1 MSDPRSALR
10 DVANKMLSVVN
21 QMEQNT
27 TTQAPSQTSLL
38 MQTQP
43 PRQISQTP
51 RPISQ
56 IQTQISQTSR
66 STPSSRTVSEFNRL
80 FHPYRKNSP
89 SSGNSSKGRMKSTKM
104 RQVTF
109 TVFCLGR
116 KDTKNVPGTEEKVE
130 LFLAGLG
137 EKRVT
142 FPFTDSKVE
151 FIETLWEN
159 YPILKDIKFD
169 VFRAER
175 NAKEMVFIQ
184 PLPTGYNTIYRKT
197 IIN

>member
-10 DVANKMLSVVN
+10 DVANKILSVVN
-21 QMEQNT
+21 QMEWNT
-27 TTQAPSQTSLL
+27 TTQPPSQTSLL

-43 PRQISQTP
+43 TRQISQTP
-51 RPISQ
+51 TPVSQ
-56 IQTQISQTSR
+56 IQAQISQTSW

-89 SSGNSSKGRMKSTKM
+89 FSGNSSTGRRKSTQM

-116 KDTKNVPGTEEKVE
+116 KDTKDVPGTEEKVE
-130 LFLAGLG
+130 MFLVGLG

-142 FPFTDSKVE
+142 FP
-151 FIETLWEN
+151 
-159 YPILKDIKFD
+159 
-169 VFRAER
+169 
-175 NAKEMVFIQ
+175 
-184 PLPTGYNTIYRKT
+184 
-197 IIN
+197 

>member
-1 MSDPRSALR
+1 
-10 DVANKMLSVVN
+10 
-21 QMEQNT
+21 MEQNA
-27 TTQAPSQTSLL
+27 TTQPPNQTSSL

-151 FIETLWEN
+151 LIETLWEN